1 MTNNYINFK
10 RQRELGEVISDTFK
24 FLREN
29 YRLLFKM
36 IFKIAGPAF
45 VVLVLAMGYYYYIG
59 GSQPFLNNLDDNIG
73 EFILALVVM
82 LLSFTAFFV

>member
-36 IFKIAGPAF
+36 IF
-45 VVLVLAMGYYYYIG
+45 
-59 GSQPFLNNLDDNIG
+59 
-73 EFILALVVM
+73 
-82 LLSFTAFFV
+82 